1 MNDKFFAL
9 VCRLRYIDR
18 WSLMRNTRK
27 ENVAE
32 HSYITALIAHALCS
46 IQNELY
52 GGKLNADR
60 AATLAIYHESAEVLT
75 GDLPTPVKYYG
86 DDIRKAYKSLEST
99 AENKLLGY
107 LPTELESTF
116 SPLVSQD
123 KSSPE
128 YAFVKYADKIAALIK
143 CSEELA
149 CGNAEFKAAKESA
162 EKFLRAQNVQAV
174 DYFLNNFAEA
184 FGKSLDET
192 L

>member
-32 HSYITALIAHALCS
+32 HSFVTALIAHALCA

-60 AATLAIYHESAEVLT
+60 AAVLALYHESAEVLT

-86 DDIRKAYKSLEST
+86 EDIRTAYKNLEHT
-99 AENKLLGY
+99 AENKILGY
-107 LPTELESTF
+107 LPSELEGTF
-116 SPLVSQD
+116 SSLVSQD
-123 KSSPE
+123 KNEPE

-143 CSEELA
+143 CNEELA
-149 CGNAEFKAAKESA
+149 VGNSEFKTAKESA
-162 EKFLRAQNVQAV
+162 EKFLRSQNVKAV
-174 DYFLNNFAEA
+174 DYFLDNFAEA
-184 FGKSLDET
+184 FGRSLDET

>member
-52 GGKLNADR
+52 GGSLNADR
-60 AATLAIYHESAEVLT
+60 AATLALYHESAEVLT

-86 DDIRKAYKSLEST
+86 DDIRKAYKNLEST
-99 AENKLLGY
+99 AENKILGY
-107 LPTELESTF
+107 LPSELESTF
-116 SPLVSQD
+116 TPLVSQD

-143 CSEELA
+143 CTEELA
-149 CGNAEFKAAKESA
+149 GGNAEFKAAKESA
-162 EKFLRAQNVQAV
+162 EKFLRSQNVQAV
-174 DYFLNNFAEA
+174 DYFLDNFTEA